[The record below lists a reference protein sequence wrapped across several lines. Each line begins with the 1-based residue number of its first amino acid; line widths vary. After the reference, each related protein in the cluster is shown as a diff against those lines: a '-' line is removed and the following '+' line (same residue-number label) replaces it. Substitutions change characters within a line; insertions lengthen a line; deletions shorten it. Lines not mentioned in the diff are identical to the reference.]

1 MSSIRIDGGSDHV
14 VVDLDQSCT
23 CIEADLER
31 QSRKKGLFDA
41 FFHFEM
47 MHSTCVLVV
56 WVSAAGLIT
65 KPKLFYHF
73 DTIAKCNTRRRV
85 DGETRGQNIDEIADF
100 IEQCF
105 PLLKVLK

>member
-73 DTIAKCNTRRRV
+73 DTIAKCNRRRV
-85 DGETRGQNIDEIADF
+85 DGETRGQNVDEIAELF
-100 IEQCF
+100 QTMLSTF
-105 PLLKVLK
+105 KKY